1 MIVPPKMLA
10 TAAVSPSRMLMRIG
24 FISRQRGSYQF
35 SVLSSQLHLRCA
47 VSGQGFTTSGEEC
60 SCVTAFGC
68 DLWERSCGGTDM
80 GESYKNLIAW
90 AQGNGSGDRSLSSH
104 PGVPPG

>member
-35 SVLSSQLHLRCA
+35 SVLSSQFSVASAMRSFGTGIHNIRGRMFMRHSLRMRL
-47 VSGQGFTTSGEEC
+47 VGTF
-60 SCVTAFGC
+60 
-68 DLWERSCGGTDM
+68 LRRTDM

-90 AQGNGSGDRSLSSH
+90 AQGNGSGDRS
-104 PGVPPG
+104 